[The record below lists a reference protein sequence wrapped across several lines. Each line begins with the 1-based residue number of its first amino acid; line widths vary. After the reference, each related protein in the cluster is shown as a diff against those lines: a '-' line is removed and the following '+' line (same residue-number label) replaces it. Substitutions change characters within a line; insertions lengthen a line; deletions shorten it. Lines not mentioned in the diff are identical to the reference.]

1 MKKAFTLMEIL
12 IVISIFGILF
22 LISIP
27 VFKSFQP
34 TLQLNGVVR
43 NLVSDLRYTQ
53 QLAVTEQFDYCL
65 QFFSTEKYQI
75 IQCGGT
81 QPVKEIFL
89 PEEIIELI
97 INPALSNNEIRY
109 NPYGA
114 VKESAAITL
123 KNSKDKTKIV
133 EVRPSGFVRTT
144 E

>member
-1 MKKAFTLMEIL
+1 MEIL
-12 IVISIFGILF
+12 VVISILGILF

-65 QFFSTEKYQI
+65 QFFLAEKKYQI
-75 IQCGGT
+75 IQCGET

>member
-1 MKKAFTLMEIL
+1 MEIL
-12 IVISIFGILF
+12 VVISILGILF